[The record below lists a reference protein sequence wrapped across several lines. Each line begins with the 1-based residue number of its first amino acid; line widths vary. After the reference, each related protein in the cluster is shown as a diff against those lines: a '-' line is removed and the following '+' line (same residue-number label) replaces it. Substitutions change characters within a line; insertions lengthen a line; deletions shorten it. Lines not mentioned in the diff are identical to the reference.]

1 MFLLTIGSEPSEH
14 VGVEPSVQGGRLII
28 STYITEG
35 DKCYQALSLSFV
47 APVLSSRVVVS
58 LVSIGAIGKGEVVAE
73 MASCPGCCQE
83 AGNKY
88 QLHICKISA
97 KYLQN
102 ICKTYAKY
110 LQQGE

>member
-14 VGVEPSVQGGRLII
+14 VGEEPSVQGGRLII

-73 MASCPGCCQE
+73 MASCPGCCCQE
-83 AGNKY
+83 AGKKY
-88 QLHICKISA
+88 QLHVCKISA
-97 KYLQN
+97 RGRVISSGCGQCHWAGK
-102 ICKTYAKY
+102 
-110 LQQGE
+110 

>member
-14 VGVEPSVQGGRLII
+14 VGEEPSVQGGRLVI

-83 AGNKY
+83 AGKEY

-97 KYLQN
+97 KYLHN
-102 ICKTYAKY
+102 RESDIVW
-110 LQQGE
+110 L

>member
-14 VGVEPSVQGGRLII
+14 VGEEPSVQGGRLII
-28 STYITEG
+28 ISTYITDG
-35 DKCYQALSLSFV
+35 DKCYKALSLSFV

-73 MASCPGCCQE
+73 MASSPGCCQE
-83 AGNKY
+83 AGKEY

-97 KYLQN
+97 KYLQ
-102 ICKTYAKY
+102 K
-110 LQQGE
+110 GE

>member
-35 DKCYQALSLSFV
+35 DKCYKALSLSFV

-83 AGNKY
+83 AGKEY

-97 KYLQN
+97 KYLQ
-102 ICKTYAKY
+102 
-110 LQQGE
+110 QGE

>member
-1 MFLLTIGSEPSEH
+1 MFSRSSFKGIFFEMFLLTIGSEPSEH
-14 VGVEPSVQGGRLII
+14 VGVEPSVQGGRLKMI

-73 MASCPGCCQE
+73 MASGPGCCQE
-83 AGNKY
+83 AGKEY

-97 KYLQN
+97 
-102 ICKTYAKY
+102 
-110 LQQGE
+110 